1 MTEISQSNSINIT
14 VSVNAIRYKII
25 FVGDAGVGK
34 TTIINRINDNEF
46 QSSYDATIGV
56 DFWPKKI
63 NFRGNEITLQIWDTA
78 GQERYRGLIPSYVRN
93 SSIVF
98 IVFDITN
105 RKTFESIPK
114 WIELIKSIEKNIILV
129 LIGNKEDLKEKREV
143 EEKEGEDLAKENE
156 MHYYELS
163 AKNYNNNDI
172 KKIFFNTVI
181 ELPTFSGYIDNKEK
195 EGLIE
200 ELIQENKENK
210 KDYLNINVKKE
221 NMLTIHNDKDNNN
234 NNNNNNNNGANEI
247 YRYNRA
253 NEIDRYNIDY
263 TDSSLKRISKIRN
276 DNTNSASRRGICSC

>member
-1 MTEISQSNSINIT
+1 MTEITQSNSINIS

-46 QSSYDATIGV
+46 QSAYDATIGV

-114 WIELIKSIEKNIILV
+114 WIELIKSIEKNNILV

-143 EEKEGEDLAKENE
+143 EKKEGEDLAKENE

-163 AKNYNNNDI
+163 AKKDNNNDI

-195 EGLIE
+195 EGLID

-234 NNNNNNNNGANEI
+234 NNNNNNGANEI
-247 YRYNRA
+247 YRYN
-253 NEIDRYNIDY
+253 NNYSESSVQKISEIR
-263 TDSSLKRISKIRN
+263 K

>member
-1 MTEISQSNSINIT
+1 MTEITQSNSINIS

-46 QSSYDATIGV
+46 QSAYDATIGV

-114 WIELIKSIEKNIILV
+114 WIELIKSIEKNILV
-129 LIGNKEDLKEKREV
+129 LIGNKEDLKDKREV

-156 MHYYELS
+156 MSYFELS
-163 AKNYNNNDI
+163 AKRDNNNDI

-195 EGLIE
+195 EGLID

-221 NMLTIHNDKDNNN
+221 NMLTIHNDKGN

-247 YRYNRA
+247 YRYN
-253 NEIDRYNIDY
+253 NNYN
-263 TDSSLKRISKIRN
+263 DSSVQEISEIRK

>member
-1 MTEISQSNSINIT
+1 MTEISQSNSINIS

-46 QSSYDATIGV
+46 QSAYDATIGV

-114 WIELIKSIEKNIILV
+114 WIELIKSIEKNNILV

-143 EEKEGEDLAKENE
+143 EKKEGEDLAKENE
-156 MHYYELS
+156 MSYFELS
-163 AKNYNNNDI
+163 AKRDNNNDI

-195 EGLIE
+195 EGLID

-234 NNNNNNNNGANEI
+234 NNNNNNGANEI
-247 YRYNRA
+247 YRYN
-253 NEIDRYNIDY
+253 NNYN
-263 TDSSLKRISKIRN
+263 DSSVQEISEIRK

>member
-1 MTEISQSNSINIT
+1 MTEITQSNSINIS

-46 QSSYDATIGV
+46 QSAYDATIGV

-114 WIELIKSIEKNIILV
+114 WIELIKSIEKNILV
-129 LIGNKEDLKEKREV
+129 LIGNKDDLEEKREV
-143 EEKEGEDLAKENE
+143 EKKEGEDLAKKNE
-156 MHYYELS
+156 IAYYELS
-163 AKNYNNNDI
+163 AKRDNNNDI

-195 EGLIE
+195 EGLID

-234 NNNNNNNNGANEI
+234 NNN
-247 YRYNRA
+247 RA
-253 NEIDRYNIDY
+253 NETHRYNNNY
-263 TDSSLKRISKIRN
+263 SDSSMQEISEIRK

>member
-1 MTEISQSNSINIT
+1 MTEISQSNSINIS

-34 TTIINRINDNEF
+34 TTIINRINDNKF
-46 QSSYDATIGV
+46 QSAYDATIGV

-114 WIELIKSIEKNIILV
+114 WIELIKSIEKNNILV
-129 LIGNKEDLKEKREV
+129 LIGNKEDLKEKRKV
-143 EEKEGEDLAKENE
+143 EKKEGNELAKKNE
-156 MHYYELS
+156 IAYYELS
-163 AKNYNNNDI
+163 AKKDNNNDI

-195 EGLIE
+195 EGLID

-221 NMLTIHNDKDNNN
+221 NMLTIHNDKGN

-247 YRYNRA
+247 YRYN
-253 NEIDRYNIDY
+253 NNYN
-263 TDSSLKRISKIRN
+263 DSSVQEISEIRK

>member
-1 MTEISQSNSINIT
+1 MTEISQSNSINIS

-46 QSSYDATIGV
+46 QSAYDATIGV

-114 WIELIKSIEKNIILV
+114 WIELIKSIEKNNILV

-143 EEKEGEDLAKENE
+143 EKKEGEDLAKENE
-156 MHYYELS
+156 MSYFELS
-163 AKNYNNNDI
+163 AKRDNNNDI

-195 EGLIE
+195 EGLID

-234 NNNNNNNNGANEI
+234 NNNNNNGANEI
-247 YRYNRA
+247 YRY
-253 NEIDRYNIDY
+253 YNNY
-263 TDSSLKRISKIRN
+263 NDSSVQEISEIRK

>member
-46 QSSYDATIGV
+46 QSAYDATIGV

-114 WIELIKSIEKNIILV
+114 WIELIKSIEKNILV
-129 LIGNKEDLKEKREV
+129 LIGNKDDLEEKREV
-143 EEKEGEDLAKENE
+143 EEKEGNELAKKNE
-156 MHYYELS
+156 IAYYELS
-163 AKNYNNNDI
+163 AKKDNNNSI

-181 ELPTFSGYIDNKEK
+181 ELSTFSGYIDNKEK
-195 EGLIE
+195 KEGLID

-234 NNNNNNNNGANEI
+234 NNGANEI
-247 YRYNRA
+247 YRYN
-253 NEIDRYNIDY
+253 YNNS
-263 TDSSLKRISKIRN
+263 DSSVETISKIGN
-276 DNTNSASRRGICSC
+276 DNTNSASKRGICSC

>member
-1 MTEISQSNSINIT
+1 MTEITQSNSINIS

-46 QSSYDATIGV
+46 QSAYDATIGV

-114 WIELIKSIEKNIILV
+114 WIELIKSIEKNNILV

-143 EEKEGEDLAKENE
+143 EKKEGEDLAKENE

-195 EGLIE
+195 EGLID

-234 NNNNNNNNGANEI
+234 NNN
-247 YRYNRA
+247 RA
-253 NEIDRYNIDY
+253 NETHRYNNNY
-263 TDSSLKRISKIRN
+263 SDSSMQEISEIRK

>member
-1 MTEISQSNSINIT
+1 MTEITQSNSINIS

-46 QSSYDATIGV
+46 QSAYDATIGV

-114 WIELIKSIEKNIILV
+114 WIELIKSIEKKNILV

-143 EEKEGEDLAKENE
+143 EKKEGEDLAKKNE
-156 MHYYELS
+156 IAYYELS
-163 AKNYNNNDI
+163 AKKDNNNDI

-195 EGLIE
+195 EGLID

-210 KDYLNINVKKE
+210 KDNLNINVKKE

-234 NNNNNNNNGANEI
+234 NNNGANEI
-247 YRYNRA
+247 YRYN
-253 NEIDRYNIDY
+253 NNYN
-263 TDSSLKRISKIRN
+263 DSSVQEISEIRK

>member
-1 MTEISQSNSINIT
+1 MTEISQSNSINIS

-46 QSSYDATIGV
+46 QSAYDATIGV

-114 WIELIKSIEKNIILV
+114 WIELIKSIEKNILV
-129 LIGNKEDLKEKREV
+129 LIGNKDDLEEKREV
-143 EEKEGEDLAKENE
+143 EKKEGEDLAKKNE
-156 MHYYELS
+156 IAYYELS
-163 AKNYNNNDI
+163 AKRDNNNDI

-195 EGLIE
+195 EGLID

-234 NNNNNNNNGANEI
+234 NNN
-247 YRYNRA
+247 RA
-253 NEIDRYNIDY
+253 NETHRYNNNY
-263 TDSSLKRISKIRN
+263 SDSSMQEISEIRK

>member
-1 MTEISQSNSINIT
+1 MTEISQSNSINIS

-46 QSSYDATIGV
+46 QSAYDATIGV

-105 RKTFESIPK
+105 RKTFESIQK
-114 WIELIKSIEKNIILV
+114 WIELIKSIEKNNILV

-143 EEKEGEDLAKENE
+143 EKKEGEDLAKENE
-156 MHYYELS
+156 MSYFELS
-163 AKNYNNNDI
+163 AKRDNNNDI

-195 EGLIE
+195 EGLID

-234 NNNNNNNNGANEI
+234 NNNNGANEI
-247 YRYNRA
+247 NRYN
-253 NEIDRYNIDY
+253 YNNS
-263 TDSSLKRISKIRN
+263 DSSVETISKIGN

>member
-1 MTEISQSNSINIT
+1 MTEITQSNSINIS

-105 RKTFESIPK
+105 RKTFESIQK
-114 WIELIKSIEKNIILV
+114 WIELIKSIEKNNILV

-143 EEKEGEDLAKENE
+143 EKKEGEDLAKENE

-195 EGLIE
+195 EGLID

-234 NNNNNNNNGANEI
+234 NNNNGANEI
-247 YRYNRA
+247 NRYN
-253 NEIDRYNIDY
+253 YNNS
-263 TDSSLKRISKIRN
+263 DSSVETISKIGN

>member
-1 MTEISQSNSINIT
+1 MTEISQRNSINIS

-46 QSSYDATIGV
+46 QSAYDATIGV

-114 WIELIKSIEKNIILV
+114 WIELIKSIEKNNILV

-143 EEKEGEDLAKENE
+143 EKKEGEDLAKENE

-195 EGLIE
+195 EGLID

-234 NNNNNNNNGANEI
+234 NNNNNRADEI
-247 YRYNRA
+247 YRYN
-253 NEIDRYNIDY
+253 NDY
-263 TDSSLKRISKIRN
+263 TDSSIKFSEIRN
-276 DNTNSASRRGICSC
+276 DNTNSARKRGICSC

>member
-1 MTEISQSNSINIT
+1 MTEISQSNSINIS

-25 FVGDAGVGK
+25 FVGEAGVGK

-46 QSSYDATIGV
+46 QSAYDATIGV

-114 WIELIKSIEKNIILV
+114 WIELIKSIEKNNILV

-143 EEKEGEDLAKENE
+143 KKKEGEDLAKENE

-195 EGLIE
+195 EGLID

-210 KDYLNINVKKE
+210 KDNLNINVKKE

-247 YRYNRA
+247 YRYN
-253 NEIDRYNIDY
+253 NNYSESSVQKISEIR
-263 TDSSLKRISKIRN
+263 K

>member
-1 MTEISQSNSINIT
+1 MTEISQSNSINIS

-46 QSSYDATIGV
+46 QSAYDATIGV

-114 WIELIKSIEKNIILV
+114 WIELIKSIEKNNILV

-143 EEKEGEDLAKENE
+143 EKKEGEDLAKENE
-156 MHYYELS
+156 MSYFELS
-163 AKNYNNNDI
+163 AKRDNNNDI

-195 EGLIE
+195 EGLID

-234 NNNNNNNNGANEI
+234 NNNGANETH
-247 YRYNRA
+247 RYN
-253 NEIDRYNIDY
+253 NNYS
-263 TDSSLKRISKIRN
+263 DSSMQEISEIRK

>member
-1 MTEISQSNSINIT
+1 MTEITQSNSINIS

-105 RKTFESIPK
+105 RKTFESIQK
-114 WIELIKSIEKNIILV
+114 WIELIKSIEKNNILV

-143 EEKEGEDLAKENE
+143 EKKEGEDLAKENE
-156 MHYYELS
+156 MSYFELS
-163 AKNYNNNDI
+163 AKRDNNNDI

-195 EGLIE
+195 EGLID

-234 NNNNNNNNGANEI
+234 NNNNGANEI
-247 YRYNRA
+247 NRYN
-253 NEIDRYNIDY
+253 YNNS
-263 TDSSLKRISKIRN
+263 DSSVETISKIGN

>member
-1 MTEISQSNSINIT
+1 MTEISQSNSINIS

-46 QSSYDATIGV
+46 QSAYDATIGV

-114 WIELIKSIEKNIILV
+114 WIELIKSIEKNILV
-129 LIGNKEDLKEKREV
+129 LIGNKDDLEEKREV
-143 EEKEGEDLAKENE
+143 EEKEGEELAKKNE
-156 MHYYELS
+156 IAYYELS
-163 AKNYNNNDI
+163 AKRDNNNDI

-195 EGLIE
+195 EGLID

-234 NNNNNNNNGANEI
+234 NNN
-247 YRYNRA
+247 RA
-253 NEIDRYNIDY
+253 NETHRYNNNY
-263 TDSSLKRISKIRN
+263 SDSSMQEISEIRK

>member
-1 MTEISQSNSINIT
+1 MTEITQSNSINIS

-46 QSSYDATIGV
+46 QSAYDATIGV

-114 WIELIKSIEKNIILV
+114 WIELIKSIEKNNILV

-143 EEKEGEDLAKENE
+143 EKKEGEDLAKENE

-181 ELPTFSGYIDNKEK
+181 ELPTFSGHIDNKEK

-200 ELIQENKENK
+200 ELITQENKENK

-234 NNNNNNNNGANEI
+234 NNNNNNN
-247 YRYNRA
+247 RA
-253 NEIDRYNIDY
+253 NEIDRYNRANKIDRYIINY
-263 TDSSLKRISKIRN
+263 TDSSLKIFSEIRN
-276 DNTNSASRRGICSC
+276 DNTNSARKRGICSC

>member
-1 MTEISQSNSINIT
+1 MTEITQSNSINIS

-46 QSSYDATIGV
+46 QSAYDATIGV

-78 GQERYRGLIPSYVRN
+78 GQEKYRGLIPSYVRN

-114 WIELIKSIEKNIILV
+114 WIELIKSIEKNILV

-143 EEKEGEDLAKENE
+143 EKKEGEALAKENE

-163 AKNYNNNDI
+163 AKRDNNNDI

-181 ELPTFSGYIDNKEK
+181 ELPTFSGHIDNKEK

-200 ELIQENKENK
+200 ELITQENKENK

-234 NNNNNNNNGANEI
+234 NNNGANETH
-247 YRYNRA
+247 RYN
-253 NEIDRYNIDY
+253 NNYS
-263 TDSSLKRISKIRN
+263 DSSMQEISEIRN
-276 DNTNSASRRGICSC
+276 DNTNSARKRGICSC

>member
-1 MTEISQSNSINIT
+1 MTEITQSNSINIS

-46 QSSYDATIGV
+46 QSAYDATIGV

-114 WIELIKSIEKNIILV
+114 WIELIKSIEKNNILV

-143 EEKEGEDLAKENE
+143 EKKEGEDLAKENE
-156 MHYYELS
+156 MSYFELS
-163 AKNYNNNDI
+163 AKRDNNNDI

-195 EGLIE
+195 EGLID

-234 NNNNNNNNGANEI
+234 NNNNNNGANEI
-247 YRYNRA
+247 YRYN
-253 NEIDRYNIDY
+253 NNYN
-263 TDSSLKRISKIRN
+263 DSSVQEISEIRK

>member
-1 MTEISQSNSINIT
+1 MTEITQSNSINIS

-46 QSSYDATIGV
+46 QSAYDATIGV

-78 GQERYRGLIPSYVRN
+78 GQEKYRGLIPSYVRN

-114 WIELIKSIEKNIILV
+114 WIELIKSIEKNNILV

-143 EEKEGEDLAKENE
+143 EKKEGEDLAKENE

-163 AKNYNNNDI
+163 AKKDNNNSI

-195 EGLIE
+195 EGLID

-234 NNNNNNNNGANEI
+234 NNNNNNGANEI
-247 YRYNRA
+247 YRYN
-253 NEIDRYNIDY
+253 NNYSESSVQKISEIR
-263 TDSSLKRISKIRN
+263 K

>member
-1 MTEISQSNSINIT
+1 MTEITQSNSINIT

-46 QSSYDATIGV
+46 QSAYDATIGV

-114 WIELIKSIEKNIILV
+114 LIELIKNIKKNILV

-143 EEKEGEDLAKENE
+143 EKKEGNELAKKNE
-156 MHYYELS
+156 IAYYELS
-163 AKNYNNNDI
+163 AKRDNNNDI

-195 EGLIE
+195 EGLID

-221 NMLTIHNDKDNNN
+221 NMLKINNDKDNNN
-234 NNNNNNNNGANEI
+234 NNNGANETH
-247 YRYNRA
+247 RYN
-253 NEIDRYNIDY
+253 NNYS
-263 TDSSLKRISKIRN
+263 DSSMQEISEIRK

>member
-1 MTEISQSNSINIT
+1 MTEISQSNSINIS

-46 QSSYDATIGV
+46 QSAYDATIGV

-114 WIELIKSIEKNIILV
+114 WIELIKSIEKNILV

-143 EEKEGEDLAKENE
+143 EKKEGEDLAKQNE
-156 MHYYELS
+156 MSYFELS
-163 AKNYNNNDI
+163 AKKDNNNDI

-181 ELPTFSGYIDNKEK
+181 ELPTFSGHIDNKEK

-200 ELIQENKENK
+200 ELITQENKENK

-234 NNNNNNNNGANEI
+234 NNGANEI
-247 YRYNRA
+247 YRYN
-253 NEIDRYNIDY
+253 NNYS
-263 TDSSLKRISKIRN
+263 DSSVQKISEIRK
-276 DNTNSASRRGICSC
+276 DNTNSASTRGICSC

>member
-1 MTEISQSNSINIT
+1 MTEISQSNSINIS

-105 RKTFESIPK
+105 RKTFESIQK
-114 WIELIKSIEKNIILV
+114 WIELIKSIEKNNILV

-143 EEKEGEDLAKENE
+143 EKKEGEDLAKENE
-156 MHYYELS
+156 MSYFELS
-163 AKNYNNNDI
+163 AKRDNNNDI

-195 EGLIE
+195 EGLID

-234 NNNNNNNNGANEI
+234 NNNNGANEI
-247 YRYNRA
+247 NRYN
-253 NEIDRYNIDY
+253 YNNS
-263 TDSSLKRISKIRN
+263 DSSVETISKIGN